1 MQNLYEALEGKL
13 VLKCNR
19 IELGGPVCLFIVT
32 RMQNKEILIIFGK
45 RKWHSLKTY
54 FWSRQRN

>member
-54 FWSRQRN
+54 F